1 MKRLKVL
8 LLEDEEATVFFYE
21 KELLTNFS
29 EIEIEHCNRAELAF
43 VAIPMF
49 KPDVIILRYQ
59 FPTSTAKVI
68 FSKIKKFKGL
78 VILCSDVERGFL
90 ESELKDLPDV
100 IIANRYNEKKLVEII
115 KNHFK
120 K

>member
-1 MKRLKVL
+1 MKALKIL
-8 LLEDEEATVFFYE
+8 LLEDEEAKVYFSG
-21 KELLTNFS
+21 KELLASFPDA
-29 EIEIEHCNRAELAF
+29 EIEYCDRAELAF

-68 FSKIKKFKGL
+68 FEKIQKFKGL
-78 VILCSDVERGFL
+78 VILHSDMERKFL
-90 ESELKDLPDV
+90 EKEFKDLPDIV
-100 IIANRYNEKKLVEII
+100 IINRSNEKKLVESI